1 MRNPFLKF
9 CFFLYVLR
17 LAFDLLMIIIVIV
30 LRPLLL
36 DRRYLYIFV
45 AFSVQAIEML
55 SSAQSS
61 VPIIFLVTDGTV
73 EDERQI
79 CAMVKNHMINGESIC
94 PRIYTFGIGIASSKL
109 SLDQNFPLTTNYITL
124 FTS

>member
-1 MRNPFLKF
+1 
-9 CFFLYVLR
+9 
-17 LAFDLLMIIIVIV
+17 MIIIVIV

>member
-1 MRNPFLKF
+1 
-9 CFFLYVLR
+9 
-17 LAFDLLMIIIVIV
+17 
-30 LRPLLL
+30 
-36 DRRYLYIFV
+36 
-45 AFSVQAIEML
+45 ML

-94 PRIYTFGIGIASSKL
+94 PRIYTFGIGMTSSTLNLDKNFSL
-109 SLDQNFPLTTNYITL
+109 SDKHCL
-124 FTS
+124 SSCS